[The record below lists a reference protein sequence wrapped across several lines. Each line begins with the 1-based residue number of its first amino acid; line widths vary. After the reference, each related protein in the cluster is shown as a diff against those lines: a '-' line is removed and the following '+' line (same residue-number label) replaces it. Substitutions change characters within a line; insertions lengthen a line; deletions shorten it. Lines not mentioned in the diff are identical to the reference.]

1 MNTAEPILGLNDV
14 QTSEGTEVRLQI
26 APGQFV
32 VLAGPS
38 GAEKS
43 ELLLMAAGLRKPRQG
58 SVRLMGVDLTRQR
71 SADRFKLRQRCGFV
85 FQEPIFI
92 QELSS
97 IENIQLPL
105 RYDDL
110 LSGEEIN
117 RRAQTILSAAG
128 LSGDMRRDPDNLAPV
143 ERRRLGLAR
152 AWIREPDIVFYD
164 EPAKGLDPASQQRI
178 YEAIHNYHI
187 ARQKDG
193 RPSAALLAC
202 NDPQWVLELADL
214 YLVLV
219 GGHLTSKADRTNI
232 RGRQAAL
239 EKEFLDSIQAI

>member
-1 MNTAEPILGLNDV
+1 MNATEPVLCLNDV
-14 QTSEGTEVRLQI
+14 QTNEGTDVSLQI
-26 APGQFV
+26 APGQFA

-58 SVRLMGVDLTRQR
+58 SVRLLGADFASQHSTGRFNLRRR
-71 SADRFKLRQRCGFV
+71 SGFV

-110 LSGEEIN
+110 LSNEEVTRHTLN
-117 RRAQTILSAAG
+117 ILLAAG
-128 LSGDMRRDPDNLAPV
+128 LTGDMRRVPDELAPV

-152 AWIREPDIVFYD
+152 AWIREPEIVFYD
-164 EPAKGLDPASQQRI
+164 EPAKGLDPASQQKI
-178 YEAIHNYHI
+178 YGTIHNYHND
-187 ARQKDG
+187 RKKDG

-202 NDPQWVLELADL
+202 NNPQWVLDLADL

-219 GGHLTSKADRTNI
+219 GGHFTSKADQTNI
-232 RGRQAAL
+232 RGRRIAL